1 MAPISTA
8 NPDGANPTPR
18 SDAQEVTSSCLAARP
33 RIESSNVSQDSASQ
47 VKKVAEAIL
56 TSDGQV
62 PQTAQ
67 ILSQAKAAL
76 TVMMEQVQL
85 LQPFNE
91 QHGYKD
97 EFGDIIKRKLD
108 LVKYF
113 QAEEEERAKTFAR
126 LQRAVALSVAQLG
139 L

>member
-1 MAPISTA
+1 MAPPISTA
-8 NPDGANPTPR
+8 NPEGANPTPR
-18 SDAQEVTSSCLAARP
+18 SDAQEVTSSCLTARP
-33 RIESSNVSQDSASQ
+33 RIDSSNVSQDSEL
-47 VKKVAEAIL
+47 KKLVEAIL

-67 ILSQAKAAL
+67 ILSHAKAAL

-126 LQRAVALSVAQLG
+126 LQRAVALSVAQLR